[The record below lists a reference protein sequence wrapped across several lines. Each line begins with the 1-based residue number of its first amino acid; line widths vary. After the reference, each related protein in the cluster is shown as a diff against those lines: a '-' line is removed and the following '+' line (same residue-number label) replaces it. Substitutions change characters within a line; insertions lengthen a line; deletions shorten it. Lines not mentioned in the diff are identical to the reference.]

1 MAVKY
6 YNDLFE
12 IDDSYR
18 RNKYY
23 QLLMNSLKNDLNK
36 WTEKVNDSKT
46 IYISPDYSGANFII
60 ECRTYGIFAYIKHSN
75 PPIKDHPAELI
86 SDDFSSDL
94 KSELKKL
101 RETIF
106 TPDIYEIE
114 KLIGNQHNRK
124 EKLEFLEIEQLKQL
138 IEDTYQDWLEDNSL
152 VSAKLIAKL
161 IYSYRNKEEINNFW
175 LEKFKDYDLIMQE
188 LKILKGK

>member
-60 ECRTYGIFAYIKHSN
+60 ECRTYGNFAYIKHSN